1 MSLLKQS
8 PFSVLAH
15 LPRLTV
21 GLWIACAA
29 SAAWGQTHPTEIHTR
44 IVQTS
49 PGANQRVAL
58 TLDACSGAI
67 DDDLVQF
74 LIRNRIPA
82 TLFAT
87 KKWLDKNPQ
96 GTALLKKHLD
106 LFDIEDHGENH
117 IPAVIGV
124 GRKVYGIPGEP
135 DMLHLR
141 KEVLEGAKAIEAATG
156 VPPHWYRGAT
166 AEYDQAAA
174 DEIRRM
180 GYKIAGFSVNAD
192 AGATLKKAD
201 IIARLHRVQGG
212 DVIIAHMNKPA
223 SDTAEGLAVGLLDI
237 LRRGL
242 VFVRLD
248 EVELVEVK

>member
-1 MSLLKQS
+1 MRFEFRFLSLASLLAMAC
-8 PFSVLAH
+8 FSCCV
-15 LPRLTV
+15 
-21 GLWIACAA
+21 
-29 SAAWGQTHPTEIHTR
+29 AWAQTQPTEIHDR
-44 IVQTS
+44 IAQTGVS
-49 PGANQRVAL
+49 ANKRVAL

-67 DDDLVQF
+67 DDDLVRF

-87 KKWLDKNPQ
+87 KKWLDKNAK
-96 GTALLKKHLD
+96 GVALLKAHLD

-117 IPAVIGV
+117 IPAVIGA
-124 GRKVYGIPGEP
+124 GRKAYGIPGEP

-141 KEVLEGAKAIEAATG
+141 KEVIEGAKAIENATG

>member
-1 MSLLKQS
+1 MRK
-8 PFSVLAH
+8 FLAP
-15 LPRLTV
+15 LPR
-21 GLWIACAA
+21 IAVTLVAA
-29 SAAWGQTHPTEIHTR
+29 LIGVSAIAQSRPTEIHSR
-44 IVQTS
+44 ISQGS
-49 PGANQRVAL
+49 KLLSKSVAL

-67 DDDLVQF
+67 DSDLIAF
-74 LIRNRIPA
+74 LIRNRIPV

-87 KKWLDKNPQ
+87 KKWLAKNPQ
-96 GTALLKKHLD
+96 GMALLKKNLD

-117 IPAVIGV
+117 IPAVIGP

-135 DMLHLR
+135 DILHLR
-141 KEVLEGAKAIEAATG
+141 QEVEEGAHAIEAATG

-166 AEYDQAAA
+166 AAYDQQAA

-192 AGATLKKAD
+192 AGATLKKAQ
-201 IIARLHRVQGG
+201 IIDRLHRVQGG

-248 EVELVEVK
+248 QVELVEVK